1 MILDEFLITYAYKGI
16 IMNKHNLR
24 NYIRYILL
32 IIVFTISCNTHAKI
46 GGDFTLKDQDNNK
59 YSLSS
64 SSKTKIIFF
73 GFLNCP
79 DICPTTLSEVSNL
92 LNKLRGLAKNIE
104 PIFITVDPT
113 RDTPELLK
121 NYLSFFDKR
130 IIGLTGTQ
138 EEIEKISFQY
148 HVYYSY
154 QNKEKVKDYTVN
166 HTANIYLLD
175 KDNNVE
181 KIFVPGTPFS
191 EFFKY
196 VNRYL
201 LKDMKNLPLQ

>member
-1 MILDEFLITYAYKGI
+1 MRQIS
-16 IMNKHNLR
+16 LR
-24 NYIRYILL
+24 NYIKYISL
-32 IIVFTISCNTHAKI
+32 IIVIITSNNLYADI
-46 GGDFTLKDQDNNK
+46 GGDFTLKDQYNNK
-59 YSLSS
+59 FTLSD
-64 SSKTKIIFF
+64 SSKVKIVFF

-79 DICPTTLSEVSNL
+79 DICPTTLTEVANL
-92 LNKLRGLAKNIE
+92 LKKLEGLSKNID

-121 NYLSFFDKR
+121 NYLSFFDER

-138 EEIEKISFQY
+138 EEIEKVSNQY

-154 QNKEKVKDYTVN
+154 QNKGKVEDYTVN
-166 HTANIYLLD
+166 HTANMYFVD
-175 KDNNVE
+175 EKNNVE

-191 EFFKY
+191 EFYKY

-201 LKDMKNLPLQ
+201 MKDIKNLPLQ

>member
-1 MILDEFLITYAYKGI
+1 MLNRE
-16 IMNKHNLR
+16 KHINRFDLR
-24 NYIRYILL
+24 NYIKYAIL
-32 IIVFTISCNTHAKI
+32 IIVLIMSFVTHAKI
-46 GGDFTLKDQDNNK
+46 GGDFTLKDQNNNK

-79 DICPTTLSEVSNL
+79 DICPTTLSEITNL
-92 LNKLRGLAKNIE
+92 LNKLEGLAKNIE
-104 PIFITVDPT
+104 PIFITIDPT

-154 QNKEKVKDYTVN
+154 QNKDKVKDYTVN

-175 KDNNVE
+175 KENNVE

-191 EFFKY
+191 EFYKY

-201 LKDMKNLPLQ
+201 LKDIKNLPLQ

>member
-1 MILDEFLITYAYKGI
+1 MQQIS
-16 IMNKHNLR
+16 LR
-24 NYIRYILL
+24 NYIKYISL
-32 IIVFTISCNTHAKI
+32 IIVIITSNNLYADI
-46 GGDFTLKDQDNNK
+46 GGDFTLKDQYNNK
-59 YSLSS
+59 FTLSD
-64 SSKTKIIFF
+64 SSKVKIVFF

-79 DICPTTLSEVSNL
+79 DICPTTLTEVANL
-92 LNKLRGLAKNIE
+92 LKKLEGLSKNID

-121 NYLSFFDKR
+121 NYLSFFDER

-138 EEIEKISFQY
+138 EEIEKVSNQY

-154 QNKEKVKDYTVN
+154 QNKGKVEDYTVN
-166 HTANIYLLD
+166 HTANMYFVD
-175 KDNNVE
+175 EKNNVE

-191 EFFKY
+191 EFYKY

-201 LKDMKNLPLQ
+201 MKDIKNLPLQ

>member
-1 MILDEFLITYAYKGI
+1 ML
-16 IMNKHNLR
+16 NKEKHIDRFDLR
-24 NYIRYILL
+24 NYIKYTIL
-32 IIVFTISCNTHAKI
+32 IIVLFMSFVTHAKI
-46 GGDFTLKDQDNNK
+46 GGDFTLKDQNNNK

-79 DICPTTLSEVSNL
+79 DICPTTLSEVTNL
-92 LNKLRGLAKNIE
+92 LNKLEGLAKNIE
-104 PIFITVDPT
+104 PIFITIDPT

-154 QNKEKVKDYTVN
+154 QNKDKVKDYTVN

-175 KDNNVE
+175 KENNVE

-191 EFFKY
+191 EFYKY

-201 LKDMKNLPLQ
+201 LKDIKNLPLQ

>member
-1 MILDEFLITYAYKGI
+1 MQQI
-16 IMNKHNLR
+16 NLR
-24 NYIRYILL
+24 NYIKYISL
-32 IIVFTISCNTHAKI
+32 IFVIITSNNLYADI
-46 GGDFTLKDQDNNK
+46 GGDFTLKDQYNNK
-59 YSLSS
+59 FTLSD
-64 SSKTKIIFF
+64 SSKVKIVFF

-79 DICPTTLSEVSNL
+79 DICPTTLTEVANL
-92 LNKLRGLAKNIE
+92 LKKLEGLSKNID

-121 NYLSFFDKR
+121 NYLSFFDER

-138 EEIEKISFQY
+138 EEIEKVSNQY

-154 QNKEKVKDYTVN
+154 QNKGKVEDYTVN
-166 HTANIYLLD
+166 HTANMYFVD
-175 KDNNVE
+175 EKNNVE

-191 EFFKY
+191 EFYKY

-201 LKDMKNLPLQ
+201 MKDIKNLPLQ

>member
-1 MILDEFLITYAYKGI
+1 MTYTAQGI
-16 IMNKHNLR
+16 IMKKLNLR

-32 IIVFTISCNTHAKI
+32 TIVFAMSCNAHAKI
-46 GGDFTLKDQDNNK
+46 GGDFTLKDQNNNK

-64 SSKTKIIFF
+64 SSKTKLIFF

-79 DICPTTLSEVSNL
+79 DICPTTLTEVSNL
-92 LNKLRGLAKNIE
+92 LNRLDGLAKNIE
-104 PIFITVDPT
+104 PIFITIDPT

-181 KIFVPGTPFS
+181 KIFMPGTPFP
-191 EFFKY
+191 EFFRY

>member
-1 MILDEFLITYAYKGI
+1 MLNRE
-16 IMNKHNLR
+16 KHINRFDLR
-24 NYIRYILL
+24 NYIKYAIL
-32 IIVFTISCNTHAKI
+32 IIVLFMSFVTHAKI
-46 GGDFTLKDQDNNK
+46 GGDFTLKDQNNNK

-79 DICPTTLSEVSNL
+79 DICPTTLSEVTNL
-92 LNKLRGLAKNIE
+92 LNKLEGLAKNIE
-104 PIFITVDPT
+104 PIFITIDPT

-154 QNKEKVKDYTVN
+154 QNKDKVKDYTVN

-175 KDNNVE
+175 KENNVE

-191 EFFKY
+191 EFYKY

-201 LKDMKNLPLQ
+201 LKDIKNLPLQ

>member
-1 MILDEFLITYAYKGI
+1 MQQIS
-16 IMNKHNLR
+16 LR
-24 NYIRYILL
+24 NYIKYISL
-32 IIVFTISCNTHAKI
+32 IIVIIISNNLYADI
-46 GGDFTLKDQDNNK
+46 GGDFTLKDQYNNK
-59 YSLSS
+59 FTLSD
-64 SSKTKIIFF
+64 SSKVKIVFF

-79 DICPTTLSEVSNL
+79 DICPTTLTEVANL
-92 LNKLRGLAKNIE
+92 LKKLEGLSKNID

-121 NYLSFFDKR
+121 NYLSFFDER

-138 EEIEKISFQY
+138 EEIEKVSNQY

-154 QNKEKVKDYTVN
+154 QNKGKVEDYTVN
-166 HTANIYLLD
+166 HTANMYFVD
-175 KDNNVE
+175 EKNNVE

-191 EFFKY
+191 EFYKY

-201 LKDMKNLPLQ
+201 MKDIKNLPLQ

>member
-1 MILDEFLITYAYKGI
+1 MLNRE
-16 IMNKHNLR
+16 KHINRFYLR
-24 NYIRYILL
+24 NYIKYAIL
-32 IIVFTISCNTHAKI
+32 IIVLFMSFVTHAKI
-46 GGDFTLKDQDNNK
+46 GGDFTLKDQNNNK

-79 DICPTTLSEVSNL
+79 DICPTTLSEVTNL
-92 LNKLRGLAKNIE
+92 LNKLEGLAKNIE
-104 PIFITVDPT
+104 PIFITIDPT

-154 QNKEKVKDYTVN
+154 QNKDKVKDYTVN

-175 KDNNVE
+175 KENNVE

-191 EFFKY
+191 EFYKY

-201 LKDMKNLPLQ
+201 LKDIKNLPLQ

>member
-1 MILDEFLITYAYKGI
+1 MLNRE
-16 IMNKHNLR
+16 KHINRFDLR
-24 NYIRYILL
+24 NYIKYAIL
-32 IIVFTISCNTHAKI
+32 IIVLFMSFVTHAKI
-46 GGDFTLKDQDNNK
+46 GGDFTLKDQNNNK

-79 DICPTTLSEVSNL
+79 DICPTTLSEVTNL
-92 LNKLRGLAKNIE
+92 LNKLEGLAKNIE
-104 PIFITVDPT
+104 PIFITIDPT

-130 IIGLTGTQ
+130 IIGLTGTP

-154 QNKEKVKDYTVN
+154 QNKDKVKDYTVN

-175 KDNNVE
+175 KENNVE

-191 EFFKY
+191 EFYKY

-201 LKDMKNLPLQ
+201 LKDIKNLPLQ

>member
-1 MILDEFLITYAYKGI
+1 ML
-16 IMNKHNLR
+16 NKEKHIDRFDLR
-24 NYIRYILL
+24 NYIKYTIL
-32 IIVFTISCNTHAKI
+32 IIVLLMSFVTHAKI
-46 GGDFTLKDQDNNK
+46 GGDFTLKDQNNNK

-79 DICPTTLSEVSNL
+79 DICPTTLSEVTNL
-92 LNKLRGLAKNIE
+92 LNKLEGLAKNIE
-104 PIFITVDPT
+104 PIFITIDPT

-154 QNKEKVKDYTVN
+154 QNKDKVKDYTVN

-175 KDNNVE
+175 KENNVE

-191 EFFKY
+191 EFYKY

-201 LKDMKNLPLQ
+201 LKDIKNLPLQ

>member
-1 MILDEFLITYAYKGI
+1 MLNRE
-16 IMNKHNLR
+16 KHINRFDLR
-24 NYIRYILL
+24 NYIKYAIL
-32 IIVFTISCNTHAKI
+32 IIVLIMSFVTHAKI
-46 GGDFTLKDQDNNK
+46 GGDFTLKDQNNNK

-79 DICPTTLSEVSNL
+79 DICPTTLSEVTNL
-92 LNKLRGLAKNIE
+92 LNKLEGLAKNIE
-104 PIFITVDPT
+104 PIFITIDPT

-154 QNKEKVKDYTVN
+154 QNKDKVKDYTVN

-175 KDNNVE
+175 KENNVE

-191 EFFKY
+191 EFYKY

-201 LKDMKNLPLQ
+201 LKDIKNLPLQ

>member
-1 MILDEFLITYAYKGI
+1 MQQIS
-16 IMNKHNLR
+16 LR
-24 NYIRYILL
+24 NYIKYISL
-32 IIVFTISCNTHAKI
+32 IIVIITSNNLHADI
-46 GGDFTLKDQDNNK
+46 GGDFTLKDQYNNK
-59 YSLSS
+59 FTLSD
-64 SSKTKIIFF
+64 SSKVKIVFF

-79 DICPTTLSEVSNL
+79 DICPTTLTEVANL
-92 LNKLRGLAKNIE
+92 LKKLEGLSKNID

-121 NYLSFFDKR
+121 NYLSFFDER

-138 EEIEKISFQY
+138 EEIEKVSNQY

-154 QNKEKVKDYTVN
+154 QNKGKVEDYTVN
-166 HTANIYLLD
+166 HTANMYFVD
-175 KDNNVE
+175 EKNNVE

-191 EFFKY
+191 EFYKY

-201 LKDMKNLPLQ
+201 MKDIKNLPLQ

>member
-1 MILDEFLITYAYKGI
+1 MK
-16 IMNKHNLR
+16 
-24 NYIRYILL
+24 
-32 IIVFTISCNTHAKI
+32 IV
-46 GGDFTLKDQDNNK
+46 
-59 YSLSS
+59 
-64 SSKTKIIFF
+64 FF

-79 DICPTTLSEVSNL
+79 DICPTALSEVSSL
-92 LNKLRGLAKNIE
+92 LNKLDGLSKNIE

-121 NYLSFFDKR
+121 NYLAFFDER

-138 EEIEKISFQY
+138 DQIENVSNQY

-154 QNKEKVKDYTVN
+154 QNKDEVENYTVN
-166 HTANIYLLD
+166 HTANMYLLN

-181 KIFVPGTPFS
+181 KIFMPGTPFE

-201 LKDMKNLPLQ
+201 MKDVKNLPLQ

>member
-1 MILDEFLITYAYKGI
+1 MQQIS
-16 IMNKHNLR
+16 LR
-24 NYIRYILL
+24 NYIKYISL
-32 IIVFTISCNTHAKI
+32 IIVIIISNNLYADI
-46 GGDFTLKDQDNNK
+46 GGDFTLKDQYNNK
-59 YSLSS
+59 FTLSD
-64 SSKTKIIFF
+64 SSKVKIVFF

-79 DICPTTLSEVSNL
+79 DICPTTLTEVANL
-92 LNKLRGLAKNIE
+92 LKKLEGLSKNID

-121 NYLSFFDKR
+121 NYLSFFDER

-138 EEIEKISFQY
+138 EEIEKVSNQY

-154 QNKEKVKDYTVN
+154 QNKGKVEDYTVN
-166 HTANIYLLD
+166 HTANMYLID
-175 KDNNVE
+175 EKNNVE

-191 EFFKY
+191 EFYKY

-201 LKDMKNLPLQ
+201 MKDIKNLPLQ

>member
-1 MILDEFLITYAYKGI
+1 MNIRNLRKHIKCVLLITVLFNSNSIYAE
-16 IMNKHNLR
+16 
-24 NYIRYILL
+24 
-32 IIVFTISCNTHAKI
+32 I
-46 GGDFTLKDQDNNK
+46 GGDFTLKDQNNNK
-59 YSLSS
+59 YILSD
-64 SSKTKIIFF
+64 SSKVKIIFF

-79 DICPTTLSEVSNL
+79 DICPTAMSEVSSF
-92 LNKLRGLAKNIE
+92 LNKLEGLSKHIE

-138 EEIEKISFQY
+138 DQIEKVSNQY

-154 QNKEKVKDYTVN
+154 QNKNESENYTVN
-166 HTANIYLLD
+166 HTANMYFLD
-175 KDNNVE
+175 KDNNIE
-181 KIFVPGTPFS
+181 KIFIPGTPFN

-201 LKDMKNLPLQ
+201 MKDIKNLPLQ

>member
-1 MILDEFLITYAYKGI
+1 MK
-16 IMNKHNLR
+16 
-24 NYIRYILL
+24 
-32 IIVFTISCNTHAKI
+32 IV
-46 GGDFTLKDQDNNK
+46 
-59 YSLSS
+59 
-64 SSKTKIIFF
+64 FF

-79 DICPTTLSEVSNL
+79 DICPTALSEVSSL
-92 LNKLRGLAKNIE
+92 LNKLDGLSKNIE

-121 NYLSFFDKR
+121 NYLAFFDER

-138 EEIEKISFQY
+138 DQIENVSNQY

-154 QNKEKVKDYTVN
+154 QNKDEVENYTVN
-166 HTANIYLLD
+166 HTANMYLLD

-181 KIFVPGTPFS
+181 KIFMPGTPFE

-201 LKDMKNLPLQ
+201 MKDVKNLPLQ